1 MRTIET
7 ALLVVLI
14 ASCFVLIAAILL
26 SPGKAAGMS
35 GSIAGGAESL
45 FGKKKARG
53 FEAVLERTT
62 KISGVVFML
71 TAFILSIV

>member
-1 MRTIET
+1 MIPIKT
-7 ALLVVLI
+7 ALLIILI
-14 ASCFVLIAAILL
+14 VSCIVLIAAILL

-53 FEAVLERTT
+53 FEAVLEKAT
-62 KISGVVFML
+62 KIAGALFML
-71 TAFILSIV
+71 TAFILSLI